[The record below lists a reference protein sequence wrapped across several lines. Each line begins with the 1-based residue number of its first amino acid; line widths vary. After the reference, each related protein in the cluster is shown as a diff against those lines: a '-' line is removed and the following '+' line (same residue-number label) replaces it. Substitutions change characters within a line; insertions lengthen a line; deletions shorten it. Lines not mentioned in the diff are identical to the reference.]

1 MSRFLVGRQVT
12 VLYGCVGVVMVLY
25 MLVLFSLW
33 GERKPGDSV
42 RVD

>member
-1 MSRFLVGRQVT
+1 MCRFLVGRQVT
-12 VLYGCVGVVMVLY
+12 VLCGCVGVVMVLY

-33 GERKPGDSV
+33 REGKPGDTV